1 MNRPAN
7 TPARNSPATPP
18 RHDTTPTPDTPPRHS
33 NTPTPDS
40 PTTQPRNG
48 PPPATGVNSAP
59 PPPPMR
65 SRRTVLAALAAST
78 TALALAA
85 CGKADDAS
93 DRLTIAAG
101 EPGGFYLEFAQL
113 LAAQLNL
120 TSVAKEVVV
129 LPTLGSK
136 DNLRLLSERKTDL
149 ALSLAD
155 AVSPS
160 PQVKALGRVY
170 ENYLQCVVRADSSY
184 KTLADLAG
192 TRISAGA
199 AGSGAALTA
208 ARILTTVGVDCTVDH
223 LLLEQAAKS
232 LAARGIS
239 AMFWS
244 GGVPTSTLDKLSQHV
259 PLRLIPLDGPLPALR
274 RTYGPVYQDV
284 RVPAGVYRGTAPVK
298 VVGIPNLLLCRPD
311 LPNATARRIVETL
324 VRRASNLVPP
334 SAVGAQFL
342 NLQSLV
348 VSAPIDLHA
357 GAVQQ
362 YRRMYG

>member
-1 MNRPAN
+1 M
-7 TPARNSPATPP
+7 TLLG
-18 RHDTTPTPDTPPRHS
+18 

-40 PTTQPRNG
+40 PTTHPSPTTSPTTG
-48 PPPATGVNSAP
+48 TTPPAPQSRLA
-59 PPPPMR
+59 
-65 SRRTVLAALAAST
+65 RRTTLAALAAA
-78 TALALAA
+78 TAAFAVAA
-85 CGKADDAS
+85 CSKGEDES

-120 TSVAKEVVV
+120 AGVAKEVVV

-136 DNLRLLSERKTDL
+136 DNLRLLQDRKTDL

-155 AVSPS
+155 AVSPN

-170 ENYLQCVVRADSSY
+170 ENYLQCVVRADSTY

-223 LLLEQAAKS
+223 LLLEQATKS
-232 LAARGIS
+232 LESRGIA

-244 GGVPTSTLDKLSQHV
+244 GGVPTSTLDKLSQRV

-311 LPNATARRIVETL
+311 LPAATARRIVETL

-348 VSAPIDLHA
+348 VSAPIDLHT
-357 GAVQQ
+357 GAIQQ